1 MSESFYVIAKNH
13 RALVERIKDADL
25 DEQTAIDTLEAE
37 SYPLEEKGKCIAYA
51 IKELELV
58 AEAAKKAE
66 QEVIKRRKALEARAE
81 RLKKYAL
88 DCMTLAGV
96 TKIECPEFAMA
107 VRNNPKSVEIFEKD
121 LIPEEFWQRPPAY
134 PNKAA
139 IADALKAGQDVPGCR
154 LKQTQRIDVR

>member
-1 MSESFYVIAKNH
+1 MSESFYLIAKNH

-37 SYPLEEKGKCIAYA
+37 SWPMEEKGKCIAYA

-66 QEVIKRRKALEARAE
+66 QEVMKRRKALEARAE

-96 TKIECPEFAMA
+96 TKIECHEFSMA
-107 VRNNPKSVEIFEKD
+107 VRNNPKSVEIFE
-121 LIPEEFWQRPPAY
+121 
-134 PNKAA
+134 
-139 IADALKAGQDVPGCR
+139 
-154 LKQTQRIDVR
+154 T